1 MVQNLNLA
9 EVRAILGRNYLG
21 HLSYS
26 YMNNPYVVPMTYYYD
41 AEEQALIG
49 YTAKGHKTSCMEL
62 NPSVAV
68 LIEEIDTLDKWKSVV
83 VYGKYEALSG
93 STAKAA
99 LHKFCQGL
107 SKLVGDVE
115 DEELKF
121 LCDFSSKADS
131 EEPPIVY
138 RIKVDEY
145 TAKGRG

>member
-1 MVQNLNLA
+1 MVQNLNIA
-9 EVRAILGRNYLG
+9 EVTALLSRNYLG

-26 YMNNPYVVPMTYYYD
+26 YMNSPFVVPMTYFYD
-41 AEEQALIG
+41 AEEEALIG
-49 YTAKGHKTSCMEL
+49 YTSKGHKTSCMEL

-68 LIEEIDTLDKWKSVV
+68 LIEEIDALHKWKSVV
-83 VYGKYEALSG
+83 VHGKYEVLSG

-107 SKLVGDVE
+107 NKLVDDV
-115 DEELKF
+115 DDDELKF
-121 LCDFSSKADS
+121 LCDFSSKSDS

-145 TAKGRG
+145 TAKERC